1 MASWTV
7 ANGTTYITITRDA
20 QSFQVSKFATIVMTV
35 DEPILFFRYSD
46 NNPHIVALRSD
57 NRQKTSINTRLLE
70 IDFNDVTSPV
80 EASATALM
88 AQINVWLAVTGGAA
102 IADGDYGDITV
113 SGAGSAMTID
123 NDVVT
128 FVKTQNIATN
138 KLLGRGTAG
147 TGDIEEI
154 TLGTNLSLSGTTL
167 NATGG
172 TVTSVSGTANRITST
187 GGATPVIDISATF
200 EALLGKVADPLSQFA
215 ATTSAQLAGVISDE
229 TGTNKLVFS
238 DSPTLVTPILG
249 TPTSATLT
257 NATGLPLTTGVTGN
271 LPVGNL
277 NSGTS
282 ASATTFW
289 RGDGTWTAA
298 LQEVAETSSTA
309 NSGAANDTVTP
320 ATSCRFYNFFTL
332 PAGKLFIITGIEW
345 KNGTVVSGNVV
356 CGIHAVDASP
366 PTLAGVVLKGLT
378 QTVAAS
384 GTSSVQRISVLNCTP
399 IRGGTVIG
407 VFIQGASASQRFM
420 TSTVGSGN
428 YRKTVTVT
436 ANVENAET
444 SSWVAYTEQ
453 AYCKIYYVEYK

>member
-238 DSPTLVTPILG
+238 DSPTLVTPLLG
-249 TPTSATLT
+249 TPTSGVLTNTTGYKLSSLSPATTGNSIDNNGNGQVWNFTGLAGTDALKLSSTSTAAASNASTVLNITTDGT
-257 NATGLPLTTGVTGN
+257 NATSSQTTYGAQI
-271 LPVGNL
+271 L
-277 NSGTS
+277 NNHIGTS
-282 ASATTFW
+282 ATSI
-289 RGDGTWTAA
+289 GLLVTAK
-298 LQEVAETSSTA
+298 EAETVYALKAVAT
-309 NSGAANDTVTP
+309 NGGLGDP
-320 ATSCRFYNFFTL
+320 ATSIAGYFSASGGTSQNSAIIV
-332 PAGKLFIITGIEW
+332 PASG
-345 KNGTVVSGNVV
+345 GNV
-356 CGIHAVDASP
+356 GI
-366 PTLAGVVLKGLT
+366 
-378 QTVAAS
+378 
-384 GTSSVQRISVLNCTP
+384 GTSSP
-399 IRGGTVIG
+399 
-407 VFIQGASASQRFM
+407 GASSLHIVSAP
-420 TSTVGSGN
+420 TNGE
-428 YRKTVTVT
+428 YRCWLVYQVPGF
-436 ANVENAET
+436 
-444 SSWVAYTEQ
+444 
-453 AYCKIYYVEYK
+453 